1 MITVFW
7 ADNFNK
13 IIDNDSGGGAVDMT
27 TITAF
32 QEYGIGSISSAA
44 RVNLPKTK
52 SRKLTVEFDQHNVIL
67 NDKQEPDITNFEC
80 VESNVTE
87 SVQEFSCK
95 FFTWLYL
102 RASNQLDQI
111 HPNLPGMLLRVR
123 QNDFT
128 SQSTKVSKTQEV
140 YLPPLP
146 TKVTDAQTIFSYMK
160 YFQVLAKEMNMPY
173 INITLDVGA
182 AINAFKLL

>member
-1 MITVFW
+1 
-7 ADNFNK
+7 
-13 IIDNDSGGGAVDMT
+13 
-27 TITAF
+27 
-32 QEYGIGSISSAA
+32 
-44 RVNLPKTK
+44 
-52 SRKLTVEFDQHNVIL
+52 
-67 NDKQEPDITNFEC
+67 
-80 VESNVTE
+80 
-87 SVQEFSCK
+87 
-95 FFTWLYL
+95 
-102 RASNQLDQI
+102 
-111 HPNLPGMLLRVR
+111 MLLRVR

-173 INITLDVGA
+173 INITLNVGA